1 LSAAIQI
8 NSSPYAFA
16 MAAALACS
24 TAFFTPIAHPV
35 NLLIM
40 GLGGY
45 TPRDFFK
52 VGLPLTIVV
61 FVVMLIVLPLVWPM

>member
-8 NSSPYAFA
+8 DSSPYAFT

-24 TAFFTPIAHPV
+24 TAFMTPIAHPA
-35 NLLIM
+35 NLLVM
-40 GLGGY
+40 GPGGY

-52 VGLPLTIVV
+52 VRLPLTIVV
-61 FVVMLIVLPLVWPM
+61 FVVMLIVLPLVWPL